1 MATGI
6 MKPTVQ
12 SLQLPCIN
20 NFSGMKKY
28 RATLSGGKTRR
39 NIMKNFN
46 QAS

>member
-28 RATLSGGKTRR
+28 RATLSGGKTGR
-39 NIMKNFN
+39 NIMKNFT

>member
-12 SLQLPCIN
+12 SLQHPCIN

-39 NIMKNFN
+39 NIMKNFT